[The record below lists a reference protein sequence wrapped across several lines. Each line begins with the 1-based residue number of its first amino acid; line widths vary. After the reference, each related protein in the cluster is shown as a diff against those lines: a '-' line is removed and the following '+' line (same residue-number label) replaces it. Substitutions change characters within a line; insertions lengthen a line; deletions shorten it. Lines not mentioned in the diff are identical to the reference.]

1 VGVLVDEQIVSY
13 KKMFLKEHFENMV
26 FKLFLLHSL
35 FFEGLKELMRDATFG
50 VRFIMTKSVSL
61 GNVVL
66 RAVSEEPKH
75 ISKSSL
81 LKELLW
87 SAERFPAD

>member
-35 FFEGLKELMRDATFG
+35 FFEGLKPQ
-50 VRFIMTKSVSL
+50 
-61 GNVVL
+61 
-66 RAVSEEPKH
+66 RAPF
-75 ISKSSL
+75 SKGAL
-81 LKELLW
+81 
-87 SAERFPAD
+87 

>member
-1 VGVLVDEQIVSY
+1 
-13 KKMFLKEHFENMV
+13 
-26 FKLFLLHSL
+26 
-35 FFEGLKELMRDATFG
+35 MRDATFG